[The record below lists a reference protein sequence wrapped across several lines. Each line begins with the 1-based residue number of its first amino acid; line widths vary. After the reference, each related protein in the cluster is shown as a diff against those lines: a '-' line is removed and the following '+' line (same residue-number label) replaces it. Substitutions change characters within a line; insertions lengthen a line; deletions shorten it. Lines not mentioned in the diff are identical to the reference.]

1 MKENYLF
8 MILLLMIMTSCQT
21 PKNREIIIKG
31 KINGNVPENIEYTV
45 PINNVSFILF
55 EKKVQPDSLGNFII
69 RMEIEKASIVE
80 LSNGHKP
87 YGMLIVEPN
96 KQYNIHIDTE
106 NAEQVFRIDDNN
118 KGQKLYNDLYIS
130 EADMEVEAMKFF
142 NDTIISKIKLEIDE
156 KEKIELDQ
164 FQELLNDK
172 LISEEFFNLV
182 QSDRTYFYKGVLSMI
197 ASIKYIINSGR
208 DNNQMDDDIRN
219 MWFEV
224 YETHP
229 VTNPD
234 LLRSP
239 WFYYYVQNYL
249 RYFEFTDTSFS
260 RNAQEELYK
269 QGLLQTHKIENA
281 KEFLSDS
288 VLEYY
293 FAASL
298 SYTSFS
304 KNYEKELIS
313 LFNQFKVDYPSSKY
327 LPFLEPE
334 IKSIVAFHDLK
345 DKSFGDGVKF
355 IDTLQNNDSFDGIIE
370 GLKGKKVYIDI
381 WATWC
386 APCKV
391 EFAHKENLKSLLE
404 KNNVETLYI
413 SIDKEERAKQWE
425 DMIKYYNLEGY
436 HIRANEKLTKEL
448 TEIIGGRYGIPRYL
462 LIDENGNVVNKMA
475 EPPSRIELLH
485 KQIVEM

>member
-1 MKENYLF
+1 M
-8 MILLLMIMTSCQT
+8 MTSCQV
-21 PKNREIIIKG
+21 PKNEIIIAG
-31 KINGNVPENIEYTV
+31 KIIGKVPENVEYTIPV
-45 PINNVSFILF
+45 NDVSFILF
-55 EKKVQPDSLGNFII
+55 EKKIRPDSLGNFKI
-69 RMEIEKASIVE
+69 RMKIEKAGIIE

-96 KQYNIHIDTE
+96 MQYNIYIDTE
-106 NAEQVFRIDDNN
+106 NKEQVFRIDSENN
-118 KGQKLYNDLYIS
+118 IGQELYNDLYIS
-130 EADMEVEAMKFF
+130 EADMEIEAMKFF
-142 NDTIISKIKLEIDE
+142 KDTIISKIKQDLGK
-156 KEKIELDQ
+156 KEKIEIDQ

-172 LISEEFFNLV
+172 IISEEFFSLV
-182 QSDRTYFYKGVLSMI
+182 QSDRSYFYKGVLSMI
-197 ASIKYIINSGR
+197 ASIKYMVNTR
-208 DNNQMDDDIRN
+208 RNNNLNVDDYRN

-234 LLRSP
+234 LMRSP
-239 WFYYYVQNYL
+239 WFFYYVQNYL

-260 RNAQEELYK
+260 RDAQQELYK

-281 KEFLSDS
+281 KKLLSGT

-298 SYTSFS
+298 SYASFS

-313 LFNQFKVDYPSSKY
+313 LFNQYQEDYPSSNY

-334 IKSIVAFHDLK
+334 IKSIVKFHELK
-345 DKSFGDGVKF
+345 EVSFGDGINF
-355 IDTLQNNDSFDGIIE
+355 IDASQNNDSFHGIIE
-370 GLKGKKVYIDI
+370 GLKGKKVYVDI

-391 EFAHKENLKSLLE
+391 EFGHKENLNRLLK
-404 KNNVETLYI
+404 KNSIETLYI

-425 DMIKYYNLEGY
+425 DMIKYYDLKGY
-436 HIRANEKLTKEL
+436 HIRANEELKKEL
-448 TEIIGGRYGIPRYL
+448 TEIIGGRYGIPRYFL
-462 LIDENGNVVNKMA
+462 VDESGNIVNKMA
-475 EPPSRIELLH
+475 EPPSRIEELQ
-485 KQIVEM
+485 KQIIEM